1 MSILPDTLST
11 EIPPYFK
18 HMGDFILNDGIS
30 YLEAEQ
36 YIFDKLDDAAEQQ
49 DWKAYQRY
57 SHDLHQ
63 LEDNYL

>member
-1 MSILPDTLST
+1 MSILHDTLST
-11 EIPPYFK
+11 ENPPYFK
-18 HMGDFILNDGIS
+18 HMGDLILNDGIS

-49 DWKAYQRY
+49 DWKTYQNFSY
-57 SHDLHQ
+57 DLHQ

>member
-1 MSILPDTLST
+1 
-11 EIPPYFK
+11 
-18 HMGDFILNDGIS
+18 MGDLILNDGIS

-49 DWKAYQRY
+49 DWKTYQNFSY
-57 SHDLHQ
+57 DLHQ

>member
-1 MSILPDTLST
+1 
-11 EIPPYFK
+11 
-18 HMGDFILNDGIS
+18 MGDVILNDGIS

-49 DWKAYQRY
+49 DWKAYSQFT
-57 SHDLHQ
+57 HDLHQ